1 MKTLAAIL
9 VAQRSPLVVEEVEV
23 PEPTFGQTLV
33 RIERSGICGSQ
44 LGEID
49 GVKGEDKYLPHLLG
63 HEGVGVVE
71 AVGPCVTT
79 VKPGDRVVLHWRPG
93 LGAESPTPSYLWK
106 GKKLNAG
113 RVTTFQGHAVVS
125 ENRLTKVPHDLDAGS
140 AVLYGCALLTAY
152 GVLANDARLKLG
164 ESLVILGAGGV
175 GQSLVLLAKLAG
187 AHPIVAVDL
196 YPSKLELARKLG
208 ATHTVCNKDGD
219 PRSGILS
226 VVGQGGADVVVEN
239 TGVLPVMQLACD
251 VTTAKGRTI
260 LVGVPRHD
268 VRLPIDTMPLHF
280 GKVLTGSHGG
290 DASPEVDI
298 PRLARLQG
306 TGRLDPRPLLTHEVD
321 LARINEGIAL
331 VRSGEAARCSVRTGN
346 VAGR

>member
-1 MKTLAAIL
+1 VKTLAAIL
-9 VAQRSPLVVEEVEV
+9 VAQRQPLVVEEVEV
-23 PEPTFGQTLV
+23 PEPSFGQALV

-49 GVKGEDKYLPHLLG
+49 GVKGEDRYLPHLLG
-63 HEGVGVVE
+63 HEGLGTVE

-93 LGAESPTPSYLWK
+93 AGVESPTPSYLWGSRK
-106 GKKLNAG
+106 VNAG

-125 ENRLTKVPHDLDAGS
+125 ENRVTRVPADVDPGS

-164 ESLVILGAGGV
+164 ESVVVLGAGGV
-175 GQSLVLLAKLAG
+175 GQSLVMLASLAG
-187 AHPIVAVDL
+187 AYPIVAVDL
-196 YPSKLELARKLG
+196 YPTKLELARRLG
-208 ATHTVCNKDGD
+208 ATHVVCNKDAD
-219 PRSGILS
+219 PRHEILA
-226 VVGQGGADVVVEN
+226 VVGAQGADVVVEN
-239 TGVLPVMQLACD
+239 TGVLPVMSLACD
-251 VTTAKGRTI
+251 VTSSRGRTI

-298 PRLARLQG
+298 PRLARLQQ
-306 TGRLDPRPLLTHEVD
+306 TGRLDPRPLLTLEVD

-331 VRSGEAARCSVRTGN
+331 VRSGEAARCTVRTG
-346 VAGR
+346 

>member
-9 VAQRSPLVVEEVEV
+9 VAQRAPLVVEEVEV
-23 PEPTFGQTLV
+23 PEPTFGQALV

-49 GVKGEDKYLPHLLG
+49 GVKGEDRYLPHLLG
-63 HEGVGVVE
+63 HEGVGTVE

-93 LGAESPTPSYLWK
+93 AGVESPTPHYLWGGRK
-106 GKKLNAG
+106 VNAG

-125 ENRLTKVPHDLDAGS
+125 ENRLTRIPAEVDAAS

-152 GVLANDARLKLG
+152 GVLANDAGLKLG
-164 ESLVILGAGGV
+164 ESVVVLGAGGV
-175 GQSLVLLAKLAG
+175 GQSLVLLAALAG

-196 YPSKLELARKLG
+196 FPSKLALARRLG
-208 ATHTVCNKDGD
+208 ATHVVCNKNSD
-219 PRSGILS
+219 PRREILEA
-226 VVGQGGADVVVEN
+226 VGPAGADVVVEN
-239 TGVLPVMQLACD
+239 TGVLAVMTLACD
-251 VTTAKGRTI
+251 VTSPRGRTI

-290 DASPEVDI
+290 DASPAIDI
-298 PRLARLQG
+298 PRLARLQQV
-306 TGRLDPRPLLTHEVD
+306 GRFDPRPLLTHEVD
-321 LARINEGIAL
+321 LPRINEGVAL
-331 VRSGEAARCSVRTGN
+331 VRSGEAARVTVRTT
-346 VAGR
+346 